1 MTARASGRVA
11 AALLTL
17 AVLVGAGLGARSA
30 ATAQAPAPNG
40 IVALLS
46 DFGDDDYLAGALR
59 GAVLSANVNAR
70 LVDVGNEVPSFDIR
84 EGAYWLQQAARYYP
98 PGTVFLA
105 IIDPAIATPS
115 DRKLVAVTENGS
127 IFVGPDNGL
136 LSFALA
142 DAIMVQAYQLS
153 APELM
158 APGTLSVAPSFGR
171 DVFRIY
177 AHAAGRLAG
186 GASPALAGPPVGNWT
201 RLEIRP
207 ARLDQGTLYG
217 EVLHVDHF
225 GNLTTNLGAALATQA
240 GFALGQPLTV
250 TVGGRSVPATFARAF
265 GDVPS
270 GAYLVYVD
278 ENAVKVAINA
288 GNAATGLGARAG
300 AEVTVAPT
308 GR

>member
-1 MTARASGRVA
+1 V
-11 AALLTL
+11 
-17 AVLVGAGLGARSA
+17 

-70 LVDVGNEVPSFDIR
+70 LVDIGNEVPSFDIR

-105 IIDPAIATPS
+105 IIDPAIATPA

-142 DAIMVQAYQLS
+142 DATMVQAYQLA

-158 APGTLSVAPSFGR
+158 APGTLSAAPSFGR

-186 GASPALAGPPVGNWT
+186 GASPALAGPPLGNWI
-201 RLEIRP
+201 RLEVNP
-207 ARLDQGTLYG
+207 ARLDQGALHG
-217 EVLHVDHF
+217 DLLHVDHF
-225 GNLTTNLGAALATQA
+225 GNLTTNLDAALAARA
-240 GFALGQPLTV
+240 GFTLGQPLTV
-250 TVGGRSVPATFARAF
+250 TVGSRTVQATFARAF
-265 GDVPS
+265 GDVPT

-278 ENAVKVAINA
+278 QDAVKIAVNA
-288 GNAATGLGARAG
+288 GNAATGLGVRAG
-300 AEVTVAPT
+300 DDITIAPV